1 MAYLPLNYDKINLI
15 EGTYQPSQIKN
26 NSVAFDY
33 WVRSLFERATS
44 NLEFGLPEMWQ
55 GDIANFWYYCMV
67 RFGFVS
73 IQDLTG
79 RGKHGDEIGLCFSP
93 VNLSGINF
101 YYQRTIATLS
111 NPTID
116 ESYELEIGKDC
127 VLCCLTPDKM
137 GIWDIIE
144 RYAEMLSNLDNAIN
158 MSIINNKVPYILGGK
173 TKAAVQTLKKI
184 MDKVNSGQPA
194 VFYDSRIQDD
204 AQTKDTPF
212 QFLKLLDNPKQNY
225 LTTDQLIDLHTILS
239 DFDSE
244 VGIPTVPYQK
254 KERETEYESK
264 SKITDG
270 CARSLVW
277 KRTVEQSL
285 VEVRKMF
292 PKLNITFNLR
302 WEVQED
308 VTGEN
313 NTDRSGNDAADRK

>member
-15 EGTYQPSQIKN
+15 EGTYQPSQVKC

-44 NLEFGLPEMWQ
+44 NLEFVLPEMWQ

-79 RGKHGDEIGLCFSP
+79 RGKRGDEIGLCFSP
-93 VNLSGINF
+93 VNLTGINF
-101 YYQRTIATLS
+101 YYGRTLAVLS
-111 NPTID
+111 NPTLD

-127 VLCCLTPDKM
+127 VLCCLTPDKI
-137 GIWDIIE
+137 GIWDIIT
-144 RYAEMLSNLDNAIN
+144 RYAEMLANLDNAIN
-158 MSIINNKVPYILGGK
+158 ISIINNKVPYILGGK

-212 QFLKLLDNPKQNY
+212 QFLKLFDNPKQNY

-239 DFDSE
+239 DFDAE
-244 VGIPTVPYQK
+244 VGIPTIPYQK

-277 KRTVEQSL
+277 KRTVKQSL
-285 VEVRKMF
+285 VEVNNMF
-292 PKLNITFNLR
+292 PSLGITFNLK
-302 WEVQED
+302 WEVDDNVDSED
-308 VTGEN
+308 
-313 NTDRSGNDAADRK
+313 NTDRSGNMASEK

>member
-1 MAYLPLNYDKINLI
+1 
-15 EGTYQPSQIKN
+15 
-26 NSVAFDY
+26 
-33 WVRSLFERATS
+33 
-44 NLEFGLPEMWQ
+44 
-55 GDIANFWYYCMV
+55 
-67 RFGFVS
+67 
-73 IQDLTG
+73 
-79 RGKHGDEIGLCFSP
+79 
-93 VNLSGINF
+93 
-101 YYQRTIATLS
+101 
-111 NPTID
+111 
-116 ESYELEIGKDC
+116 
-127 VLCCLTPDKM
+127 M

-144 RYAEMLSNLDNAIN
+144 RYAEMLANLDNAIN
-158 MSIINNKVPYILGGK
+158 MSIINNKIPYILGGK

-212 QFLKLLDNPKQNY
+212 QFLRLLENPKQNY

-277 KRTVEQSL
+277 ERTIKQSL
-285 VEVRKMF
+285 VEVKKMF
-292 PKLNITFNLR
+292 PELDITFKLR
-302 WEVQED
+302 WEVEED
-308 VTGEN
+308 VTGKN
-313 NTDRSGNDAADRK
+313 NVDRNWNIPEQNK

>member
-44 NLEFGLPEMWQ
+44 NLIFGLPEAWQ

-79 RGKHGDEIGLCFSP
+79 HGKHGDEIGLCFSP

-127 VLCCLTPDKM
+127 VLCCLTPDKI

-144 RYAEMLSNLDNAIN
+144 RYAEMLANLDNAIN
-158 MSIINNKVPYILGGK
+158 MSIINNKFPYILGGK

-204 AQTKDTPF
+204 TQTKDTPF
-212 QFLKLLDNPKQNY
+212 QFLRLLDNPKQNY

-254 KERETEYESK
+254 KERETEFESK

-277 KRTVEQSL
+277 KRTVNQSL
-285 VEVRKMF
+285 VEVKKMF
-292 PKLNITFNLR
+292 PELNITFNLR

-308 VTGEN
+308 VTGKN